1 MTSLSLSE
9 EIRKQKHR
17 QDTRWRYT
25 LSTLC
30 CCCCCCWHDQVGFSW
45 KWFWA
50 IVLCLLLLA
59 SGILLFVC
67 LPRVPHVSMPATAAA
82 VGQLDWGPSSHP
94 FYRSTWKLNLTLD
107 NRGNF
112 VPLHLLQTDLV
123 LSILP
128 DTPIAWSSLPD
139 MTLEVGARTVTA
151 VFRIDY
157 AAPTRTDPT
166 FAHLYQAC
174 GPHLVTDPPPLNV
187 SLQATFHILN
197 YPTLATT
204 TVYPTDD
211 NGLICPV
218 N

>member
-1 MTSLSLSE
+1 
-9 EIRKQKHR
+9 
-17 QDTRWRYT
+17 
-25 LSTLC
+25 
-30 CCCCCCWHDQVGFSW
+30 
-45 KWFWA
+45 
-50 IVLCLLLLA
+50 
-59 SGILLFVC
+59 
-67 LPRVPHVSMPATAAA
+67 

-107 NRGNF
+107 NHHNF

-123 LSILP
+123 LSIHPPDLM
-128 DTPIAWSSLPD
+128 DTPFAWSSLPE
-139 MTLEVGARTVTA
+139 MTLDVGARTVTA

-187 SLQATFHILN
+187 SLQVTFHILN
-197 YPTLATT
+197 YPWLATT

-211 NGLICPV
+211 AGLICPV